1 MDKNKIIEIIND
13 VKNKSNKDLLECEEV
28 LFNEYEKTKEIVIEL
43 TKHMD
48 TIEEM
53 HFKISTEIE
62 KRKNI

>member
-1 MDKNKIIEIIND
+1 MEKDKILEIIND

-43 TKHMD
+43 TNHMD

-53 HFKISTEIE
+53 HYKISTEIE

>member
-1 MDKNKIIEIIND
+1 MEKDKILEIIND

-43 TKHMD
+43 TNHMD

-53 HFKISTEIE
+53 HYKISTEIE
-62 KRKNI
+62 KRKNT

>member
-53 HFKISTEIE
+53 HFKISIEIE